1 MGLQNATNGGSLL
14 NKIFVTNTSYTNGQV
29 PTYNGSV
36 FNPGSGGSG
45 GGTWGSITGT
55 LSNQT
60 DLNTAL
66 SGKQNSLTTGT
77 TTQYFRGD
85 LSLSTFTTDVR
96 AVDLTGLTSTS
107 GTISSG
113 DSIITA
119 FGKALK
125 GLADVNTR
133 IDNLTPPNT
142 GFFNGGEAASTSRTL
157 GNSTNQPL
165 AFITNNQSRIKITG
179 TGLVNVTD
187 NNNELAVPNSYV
199 QSGSLVVSGR
209 TKSFGGGSGW
219 NSNTAQLLL
228 EFTSNTEFAGE
239 LNNVGVV
246 SFFYFENNATSP
258 SRRLIFGRA
267 NNSASVEVIQTA
279 ARSLLQ
285 ADRGFTFTNYGN
297 FGSYLNS
304 GDRPNISIAGQYP
317 HLFLVSQG
325 TSSGSTT
332 TAIKSVTIG
341 ADGTYR
347 HLNSA
352 QRNDGKYYS
361 FAYYEGTD
369 FNPHNNISNFN
380 GTIQY
385 VMPNYSINNTLGTSI
400 GIGVNVNAETVAY
413 NLHIYGTD
421 STNGSI
427 AWGTNNTRTEFK
439 SDANSIDRLGRQSGF
454 YQASGAVSNY
464 FSGAD
469 GNSLMIDCRHT
480 NAAGNAGL
488 QIAGR
493 YDNDIFWGRKL
504 GRTWYQLLNTYNGW
518 SRSGNDL
525 SANSGDNKFG
535 STTAHNVIA
544 ICNNLEVFRLDSTRP
559 RRILIDTNGGF
570 GTASTPN
577 YSFSGNFGEE
587 CGMYY
592 KSSGTLSFATN
603 NTERLQIDNG
613 NTINT
618 YLPFNIAGGTQ
629 ELRINGTKVLGTRL
643 GSISTIGNTAT
654 GTEIATAV
662 NAIINR
668 LQTHGLIS

>member
-1 MGLQNATNGGSLL
+1 MALQNATNGGTLL
-14 NKIFVTNTSYTNGQV
+14 NKIFVTGTFTNGTT
-29 PTYNGSV
+29 PT
-36 FNPGSGGSG
+36 FNSGTFIPGSGGG
-45 GGTWGSITGT
+45 GGTWGSITGDIV
-55 LSNQT
+55 NQA
-60 DLNTAL
+60 DLVAAL

-107 GTISSG
+107 GVISSG

-142 GFFNGGEAASTSRTL
+142 GFFNGGEAASTIRTL
-157 GNSTNQPL
+157 GNTTSQSL
-165 AFITNNQSRIKITG
+165 GFITNNQQRIKITN
-179 TGLVNVTD
+179 TGLVNVT
-187 NNNELAVPNSYV
+187 NGTEYAVPNGFV
-199 QSGSLVVSGR
+199 QPGSFVISGR
-209 TKSFGGGSGW
+209 NTAYGGGSAW
-219 NSNTAQLLL
+219 NSNTAQLIL
-228 EFTSNTEFAGE
+228 EFSNNTEFAGE
-239 LNNVGVV
+239 LNGVGVV
-246 SFFYFENNATSP
+246 SFFYFEDNATAP
-258 SRRLIFGRA
+258 HRRLIFGRA
-267 NNSASVEVIQTA
+267 NGGAFVNVVQTA

-285 ADRGFTFTNYGN
+285 ADRSFTFTNYGN
-297 FGSYLNS
+297 FGSYLN
-304 GDRPNISIAGQYP
+304 DENRPNISIAGVQP

-325 TSSGSTT
+325 TSSGSNT

-341 ADGTYR
+341 SDGTYR
-347 HLNSA
+347 HFNSA
-352 QRNDGKYYS
+352 QRNDGRYYS

-369 FNPHNNISNFN
+369 FNPHNNVSNSN

-385 VMPNYSINNTLGTSI
+385 VMPNYSTSNTLGNSI
-400 GIGVNVNAETVAY
+400 GIGVNVNADTIAY
-413 NLHIYGTD
+413 NLHVYGTD
-421 STNGSI
+421 SANGSI

-439 SDANSIDRLGRQSGF
+439 SDANSTDRLGRQSGF
-454 YQASGAVSNY
+454 YQASGGVSNY

-469 GNSLMIDCRHT
+469 INSSMIDCRHT
-480 NAAGNAGL
+480 NTNNGF
-488 QIAGR
+488 QIAGKS
-493 YDNDIFWGRKL
+493 DNDILWMRKL

-518 SRSGNDL
+518 SRNGNDL

-577 YSFSGNFGEE
+577 YSFSGNYGEE

-592 KSSGTLSFATN
+592 KAINILSFCTN

-613 NTINT
+613 NAINT
-618 YLPFNIAGGTQ
+618 YLPINIAGATQ
-629 ELRINGTKVLGTRL
+629 ELRINGTKILGTRL
-643 GSISTIGNTAT
+643 GSIGTIGNTAT